1 MTKRNMTMNSRRG
14 RNNVPTTVLVAPNN
28 DTMATRV
35 DRTIASMRFQQSSCV
50 LLAKSFSNFTSTATD
65 QSGVLGFNYILSNE
79 DVVALSSQFN
89 EVKIK
94 CIRYDIYHTG
104 QSGTSAVF
112 GTYHT
117 NGSAPPTTYES
128 VIDSE
133 DSQVFNAGGE
143 RQQFY
148 WQANGTLESVYQ
160 KLTGYVDFG
169 GLRYNIPGQT
179 STGGTLFTVVI
190 SAVVVFR
197 SRN

>member
-1 MTKRNMTMNSRRG
+1 
-14 RNNVPTTVLVAPNN
+14 
-28 DTMATRV
+28 
-35 DRTIASMRFQQSSCV
+35 MRYQQSSCT
-50 LLAKSFSNFTSTATD
+50 LLAKSFSTFVATTTD
-65 QSGVLGFNYILSNE
+65 QTGVLGFNYILSNE

-94 CIRYDIYHTG
+94 CIRFDVYHTG
-104 QSGTSAVF
+104 QTGTSAVF

-117 NGSAPPTTYES
+117 NGTSPPVTYES

-148 WQANGTLESVYQ
+148 LQSNGVLEHVYQ
-160 KLTGYVDFG
+160 KLSGYVDFG

-179 STGGTLFTVVI
+179 TAGGTLFTIVI